1 MFIDLAQIKLKPQ
14 IRDEYDPTKF
24 RELVE
29 SIARVGQLQAVVVE
43 DMTVNGTYT
52 MVYGEHRYKAI
63 LQLNAEG
70 REIPM
75 LPAGV
80 IRAEVRGQ
88 LTEETKM
95 MLQFEEN
102 ERRADFTWQERAKYV
117 RRFHEMFKARRESW
131 TEELTGLALGISSGM
146 INYLLNLDKAIIAHP
161 EVAKAETLSA
171 AVKRMKTANKL
182 EYKKHAIIR
191 DSAAGMNKALQVLTK
206 GDSRVWIKTV
216 PNESIDLVNF
226 DPPWGDE
233 ASRKVS
239 ENWDSFD
246 DSTEYS
252 DTLMSQLF
260 PEIYRVLKPDS
271 FCLFW
276 FRAWAQERMRA
287 LALSFCAECGHQHTA
302 GEPCRIIT
310 DARLKQECGCKDEK
324 KHFNTTFT
332 RTPCIWYKPDKV
344 SDQNRFPEKQPI
356 ESYEMFFI
364 LRKGDPVFN
373 ERNFQNLF
381 VEARTPR
388 ADQIHPTEK
397 PLTLMERLVKILTV
411 PGASVLDPCA
421 GSCAVLHAAYKVM
434 RKPFGCELDQDSYDK
449 ALIRMTEAMK

>member
-1 MFIDLAQIKLKPQ
+1 MFVNLDQVIFKPQ
-14 IRDEYDPTKF
+14 VRDEYDPTKF
-24 RELVE
+24 KELVE
-29 SIARVGQLQAVVVE
+29 SIARVGQLQAAVVE
-43 DMTVNGTYT
+43 EGSNGHYT
-52 MVYGEHRYKAI
+52 MIYGEHRWKAI
-63 LQLNAEG
+63 AELNAKG
-70 REIPM
+70 RAIPQ
-75 LPAGV
+75 LPAGQ
-80 IRAEVRGQ
+80 IRIEVRGS

-102 ERRADFTWQERAKYV
+102 ERRADLTWQERAKYV
-117 RRFHEMFKARRESW
+117 RQFHTMFKARGAGW
-131 TEELTGLALGISSGM
+131 TEEMTGAALGISSGM
-146 INYLLNLDKAIIAHP
+146 INYLLNLDKAIEEHP

-171 AVKRMKTANKL
+171 AVKRMKTAKKL
-182 EYKKHAIIR
+182 DYKKHAIIR
-191 DSAAGMNKALQVLTK
+191 DEQVGMNKALAVLTH
-206 GDSRVWIKTV
+206 GDAREWIKRI
-216 PNESIDLVNF
+216 PNESIDMVNF

-252 DTLMSQLF
+252 DTLMAQLF
-260 PEIYRVLKPDS
+260 PEIFRVLKQDS

-287 LALSFCAECGHQHTA
+287 LALTFG
-302 GEPCRIIT
+302 
-310 DARLKQECGCKDEK
+310 
-324 KHFNTTFT
+324 FNTTFT

-356 ESYEMFFI
+356 ESYEMFFF

-397 PLTLMERLVKILTV
+397 PLALMERLVKICTV
-411 PGASVLDPCA
+411 PSASVLDPTA
-421 GSCAVLHAAYKVM
+421 GSAAVLHAAYKVH
-434 RKPFGCELDQDSYDK
+434 RRPFGCERDQDSFDK

>member
-1 MFIDLAQIKLKPQ
+1 MFLDLNAITLKPQ
-14 IRDEYDPTKF
+14 IRDEYDPTKYK
-24 RELVE
+24 ELVE

-43 DMTVNGTYT
+43 DLTSDGHYT
-52 MVYGEHRYKAI
+52 MIYGEHRWKAI
-63 LQLNAEG
+63 RELHEAG
-70 REIPM
+70 RAIPR
-75 LPAGV
+75 LPAGT
-80 IRAEVRGQ
+80 IRAEVLGQ

-117 RRFHEMFKARRESW
+117 RRFHSMFQARSERW
-131 TEELTGLALGISSGM
+131 TEEMTGAALGISSGM
-146 INYLLNLDKAIIAHP
+146 INYLLNLDKAIEAHP

-171 AVKRMKTANKL
+171 AVKRMKTSQKL
-182 EYKKHAIIR
+182 EYKKHAIVR
-191 DSAAGMNKALQVLTK
+191 DASAGLNRASAVLTK
-206 GDSRVWIKTV
+206 GDARGWIKTIAD
-216 PNESIDLVNF
+216 ESIDLVNF

-252 DTLMSQLF
+252 DSLMGQLF

-276 FRAWAQERMRA
+276 FRAWAQERMRD
-287 LALSFCAECGHQHTA
+287 LACSFG
-302 GEPCRIIT
+302 
-310 DARLKQECGCKDEK
+310 
-324 KHFNTTFT
+324 FNTKFT

-356 ESYEMFFI
+356 ESYEMFFL
-364 LRKGDPVFN
+364 LRKGDPVFA
-373 ERNFQNLF
+373 ERNFQNVF
-381 VEARTPR
+381 VEPRTPR

-397 PLTLMERLVKILTV
+397 PLALCERLVKICTV

-421 GSCAVLHAAYKVM
+421 GSAAILHAAYKTY
-434 RKPFGCELDQDSYDK
+434 RKPFGCELDQDSHDK